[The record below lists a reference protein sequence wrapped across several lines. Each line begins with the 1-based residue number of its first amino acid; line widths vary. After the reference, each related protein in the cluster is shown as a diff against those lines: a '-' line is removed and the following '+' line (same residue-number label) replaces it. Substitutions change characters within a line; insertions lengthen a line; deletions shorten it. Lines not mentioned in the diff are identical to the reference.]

1 MLLDECPDWLLV
13 DRLQEG
19 LCLDSGDLRLWS
31 LSLIFAVKVVAL
43 GQHAFFLDAEQR
55 VKRVPTETIIVELLA
70 RSCWDF
76 LRWNLYFTGSL
87 GSEYLWLSMLRLEL
101 ICHLKWLF
109 LLLV

>member
-19 LCLDSGDLRLWS
+19 LCLDSGDLWLWS

-55 VKRVPTETIIVELLA
+55 VKRVPTETIVVELLT
-70 RSCWDF
+70 RSCSYF
-76 LRWNLYFTGSL
+76 LRWDLYFTGSL
-87 GSEYLWLSMLRLEL
+87 GSEYLWLSMLGLEL
-101 ICHLKWLF
+101 ICHLEWLF

>member
-19 LCLDSGDLRLWS
+19 LCLDSGDLWLWS
-31 LSLIFAVKVVAL
+31 LGLIFAVKVVAL

-55 VKRVPTETIIVELLA
+55 VKRVPTEAIVVELLA

-76 LRWNLYFTGSL
+76 LRWNFWQSN
-87 GSEYLWLSMLRLEL
+87 LWPLNSNGHLLEL
-101 ICHLKWLF
+101 AK
-109 LLLV
+109 